1 LLLLPLL
8 LPLLIALGTETA
20 VDKNPRMS
28 PIAKEQV
35 LNKSPG
41 WDMWNGMLAADP
53 IAWSF
58 QNNNALFLGGDKW
71 LEE

>member
-1 LLLLPLL
+1 LLPLL

-20 VDKNPRMS
+20 VDKNSRMS

-35 LNKSPG
+35 LSKNPG

-53 IAWSF
+53 TTWPF
-58 QNNNALFLGGDKW
+58 NNNALFWGGDKW